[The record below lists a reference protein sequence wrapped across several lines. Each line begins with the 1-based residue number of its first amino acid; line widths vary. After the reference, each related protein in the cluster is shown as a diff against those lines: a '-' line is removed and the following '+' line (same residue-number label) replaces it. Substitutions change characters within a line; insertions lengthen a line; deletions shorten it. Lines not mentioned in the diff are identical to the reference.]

1 MSTLY
6 PVCVAHA
13 HDRMPV
19 DRVVAVSG
27 RLILLSGF
35 GSMLGPLIGSSIMS
49 RLGIDGVV
57 YFMAAAALLL
67 GIVAGGRS
75 LTTAPPQHLRRP
87 FEILAPQAAPLAHDT
102 KGALDESP

>member
-1 MSTLY
+1 
-6 PVCVAHA
+6 
-13 HDRMPV
+13 
-19 DRVVAVSG
+19 
-27 RLILLSGF
+27 
-35 GSMLGPLIGSSIMS
+35 MS